1 MAVFEPRVAE
11 LASPDITIT
20 EQLFQGLDARGDRV
34 AVVEGP
40 TGATRTGRQLRA
52 RIERF
57 AGGLQAEGLRPGDV
71 VAILAP
77 NLPDYATVF
86 HGTAYAGGT
95 VTTMNPSYTAPEV
108 HHQLIDSGAQ
118 ILVTI
123 PDFVVLA
130 QEAAKGSSVREIL
143 VIGASDGLRS
153 IEDVMGAPLA
163 SQVKVDLDDHVIVL
177 PYSSGTTG
185 RPKGVMLTHRN
196 LVTNVNQKDAIEPV
210 RPDDCAL
217 AFLPFFHIYGMTVL
231 MNTFLAKGGAIVTL
245 PRFDLQLFLE
255 LIPKYQVT
263 RLYIVPPVALALAQ
277 HPMVEEHD
285 VSSVK
290 LVFSGAAPLGAETEM
305 AVGRRF
311 GARSIQGYGMTELS
325 PISHATW
332 PDAVRHGSSGQAA
345 PATWCRIV
353 DPETGAD
360 LGPDE
365 EGELWIKGPQ
375 VMKGYLNNPQA
386 TAETLTEDGWLKT
399 GDLAVIDED
408 GFMFIRD
415 RLKELI
421 KYKGFQVA
429 PAEVE
434 AALVS
439 LDTVSDAAVI
449 GKPDPEAG
457 ELPIAYVVAA
467 SGADLSDAALIAHC
481 ESCLASYKR
490 PVEFRHVEAI
500 PKSAS
505 GKILRRFLRDEL
517 KAETGG

>member
-11 LASPDITIT
+11 VASPDITIT
-20 EQLFQGLDARGDRV
+20 EQLFQGLDARATR
-34 AVVEGP
+34 AAIIEGP
-40 TGATRTGRQLRA
+40 TGATLTGRQLRD

-57 AGGLQAEGLRPGDV
+57 AGGLVAEGLKPGDV
-71 VAILAP
+71 LAILAP

-95 VTTMNPSYTAPEV
+95 VTTMNPTYTAPEV

-123 PDFVVLA
+123 PDFVALA
-130 QEAAKGSSVREIL
+130 QEAAKDTSVREIL
-143 VIGASDGLRS
+143 VIGAADGQRS
-153 IEDVMGAPLA
+153 IEDVMGTPLQA
-163 SQVKVDLDDHVIVL
+163 QVPVDLDTHIIVL

-196 LVTNVNQKDAIEPV
+196 LVTNVNQKDATEPV
-210 RPDDCAL
+210 GPDDCAL

-231 MNTFLAKGGAIVTL
+231 MNTFLAKGGSIVTL

-255 LIPKYQVT
+255 LIPRHQVT

-277 HPMVEEHD
+277 HPMVDDYD

-290 LVFSGAAPLGAETEM
+290 LVFSGAAPLGAETEV
-305 AVGRRF
+305 AVGKRF

-325 PISHATW
+325 PISHGTW
-332 PDAVRHGSSGQAA
+332 SDAERHGSSGQAA

-360 LGPDE
+360 LGPNE

-375 VMKGYLNNPQA
+375 VMKGYLNNAQA

-439 LDTVSDAAVI
+439 LDGVSDAAVI
-449 GKPDPEAG
+449 GKPDEEAG

-467 SGADLSDAALIAHC
+467 AGADLSDAALMAHC

-505 GKILRRFLRDEL
+505 GKILRRFLRDAL
-517 KAETGG
+517 KAE